1 VIPAESPVSPAL
13 ADWLV
18 VPEPTPWNDV
28 LLKVDNVGSV
38 PHSNQALVARPLG
51 VTFPFRVAAL
61 NPTDV
66 AASVVTAGAAPGT
79 KLKMLPLLV
88 PDPLLAATR

>member
-1 VIPAESPVSPAL
+1 
-13 ADWLV
+13 
-18 VPEPTPWNDV
+18 
-28 LLKVDNVGSV
+28 
-38 PHSNQALVARPLG
+38 